1 MKTVWIVAALLAG
14 GTSASAQSVDI
25 SSCASI
31 ADDHARLACYDGL
44 AASLHKNAPA
54 AAQMAAPPSPS
65 AAATPASPPQ
75 PVPSVASAPASRAA
89 TFGAETI
96 RKVLT
101 EEQKA
106 AEVEELHAHVTAV
119 QFSSNNRFTV
129 TLDNGQVW
137 RQLEADTSRARFR
150 SSGGDTVVISKGAL
164 GSYNLVVEGRS
175 VLFKVRRLQ

>member
-1 MKTVWIVAALLAG
+1 MKTVWIFAALLAG
-14 GTSASAQSVDI
+14 GTTAGAQSVDI

-44 AASLHKNAPA
+44 AASLHKKAPPA
-54 AAQMAAPPSPS
+54 AQVVAPPLS
-65 AAATPASPPQ
+65 AAAAAS
-75 PVPSVASAPASRAA
+75 PVPSSPATSAPASRAA

-101 EEQKA
+101 AEEEA
-106 AEVEELHAHVTAV
+106 AEVDEIHAHVAAV
-119 QFSSNNRFTV
+119 QFSPNNRFTV

-137 RQLEADTSRARFR
+137 RQIEADTARARFR
-150 SSGGDTVVISKGAL
+150 SSGGDAVIVSKGAL